1 MCDIK
6 KALLDKIS
14 EYETVIISR
23 HARPDGD
30 AVGSSLGLKKIL
42 ENAFPEKRILL
53 INSDYAEYL
62 SFIGTEDEDVSPDE
76 YKNAL
81 GITLDTATAD
91 RVSNKQIYNCKEVI
105 KIDHHPDVEG
115 YSGLQWIDEKK
126 SSASEMVADFALS
139 LGLEITPEAA
149 RPIYLGMVTDSGRF
163 RFRSVSGDTM
173 RIAGA
178 LLDIGIDTDVMYSNL
193 YIKDFS
199 TVVADAELHKRIKR
213 TENGVAYLY
222 LDKKTQKKHDL
233 SYDAAGAC
241 VSYMDSIRGSII
253 WIAFIEGDGEIR
265 VRLRSR
271 FVTINKLA
279 EKYGGGGHDC
289 ASGARVKSKREMRSL
304 LADADA
310 LIKKYK
316 SENNGWM

>member
-62 SFIGTEDEDVSPDE
+62 SFIGTEDEDISLNE

-126 SSASEMVADFALS
+126 S
-139 LGLEITPEAA
+139 
-149 RPIYLGMVTDSGRF
+149 IYHL
-163 RFRSVSGDTM
+163 
-173 RIAGA
+173 
-178 LLDIGIDTDVMYSNL
+178 
-193 YIKDFS
+193 
-199 TVVADAELHKRIKR
+199 
-213 TENGVAYLY
+213 
-222 LDKKTQKKHDL
+222 
-233 SYDAAGAC
+233 
-241 VSYMDSIRGSII
+241 
-253 WIAFIEGDGEIR
+253 
-265 VRLRSR
+265 
-271 FVTINKLA
+271 
-279 EKYGGGGHDC
+279 
-289 ASGARVKSKREMRSL
+289 
-304 LADADA
+304 
-310 LIKKYK
+310 
-316 SENNGWM
+316 